1 MPPSFIFFSLSAV
14 HPDWFDD
21 SLAHPG
27 KNNNEVIVR
36 KMFTCPQMQYG
47 MKEKHKVQADDVKN
61 SKFAARNVA
70 MDADLQGIWISN
82 T

>member
-1 MPPSFIFFSLSAV
+1 M
-14 HPDWFDD
+14 
-21 SLAHPG
+21 
-27 KNNNEVIVR
+27 R
-36 KMFTCPQMQYG
+36 YG
-47 MKEKHKVQADDVKN
+47 MKEKHIVQADDVKN